1 MSQFGGGGGAPP
13 TPWYKENPF
22 WGSVGGFSTFALAGI
37 GFGLSGHLTLGRSLF
52 AVAWPW
58 GVTAIWLAVNGLTS
72 KKWIRISSRVAAIVI
87 VGVILTLG
95 GSWMAKANT
104 PVATAVP
111 PAPIQQP
118 SPMPQEKPV
127 KQQSA
132 LALHVTGYT
141 LYQQTVGEPLR
152 LGIHVANDGS
162 TTIKSSGA
170 SAVGVFESNGNA
182 PQPELEEKVFRV
194 AKRKFEELK
203 NTGKLSLVEIPPQ
216 SKMHFDIDSRPKVLT
231 SEMLTSITTGS
242 IRVYFAGIIQ
252 YMDTEGQQSIP
263 YCGFTDASIHSVPNC
278 EKHNAPYAAAR
289 AVQ

>member
-1 MSQFGGGGGAPP
+1 MLLCNNVSVR
-13 TPWYKENPF
+13 WRR
-22 WGSVGGFSTFALAGI
+22 WGTSNAVVQGKSFLGFRWRILDVCVGRNRVRIEWASP
-37 GFGLSGHLTLGRSLF
+37 RSEKIAF
-52 AVAWPW
+52 RCPKAAA

-87 VGVILTLG
+87 VGVILALG

-118 SPMPQEKPV
+118 SPTPQEKPV
-127 KQQSA
+127 KRQSA

-194 AKRKFEELK
+194 AKRKFEEFK
-203 NTGKLSLVEIPPQ
+203 NTGS
-216 SKMHFDIDSRPKVLT
+216 
-231 SEMLTSITTGS
+231 
-242 IRVYFAGIIQ
+242 
-252 YMDTEGQQSIP
+252 
-263 YCGFTDASIHSVPNC
+263 
-278 EKHNAPYAAAR
+278 
-289 AVQ
+289 